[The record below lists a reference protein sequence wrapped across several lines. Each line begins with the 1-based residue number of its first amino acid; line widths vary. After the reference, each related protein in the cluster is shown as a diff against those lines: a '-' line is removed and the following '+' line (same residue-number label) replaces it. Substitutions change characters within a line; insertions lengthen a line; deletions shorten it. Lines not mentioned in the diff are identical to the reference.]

1 MSHLLPPE
9 LLNRCATIDQ
19 PDAQGVALTKADYAW
34 FWVAT
39 VAVPIMLVILGVL
52 L

>member
-1 MSHLLPPE
+1 MSHTLPPE
-9 LLNRCATIDQ
+9 LLNRCAAIDD
-19 PDAQGVALTKADYAW
+19 PNAQGAPLTATDYAW

-39 VAVPIMLVILGVL
+39 IVVPIVLVILGVL